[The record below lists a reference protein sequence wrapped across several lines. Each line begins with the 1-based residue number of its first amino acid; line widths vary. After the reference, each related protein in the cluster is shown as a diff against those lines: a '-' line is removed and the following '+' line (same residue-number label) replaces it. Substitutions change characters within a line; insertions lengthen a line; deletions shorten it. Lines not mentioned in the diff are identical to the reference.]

1 MLIKHNI
8 ILIRGGL
15 TCLFLRVIN
24 EEGTSNMK
32 VCIAEKPSVAR
43 EIAEVVGAKQ
53 RKEGYF
59 EGNGYQVTW
68 SFGHLCELKEPHEY
82 DSAYRE
88 WNLNMLPILPHKFGI
103 KVKNDKGIEKQFN
116 IISTLFEHAE
126 EVINCGDAG
135 QEGELIQRWIFSKAN
150 CKKPLKRLWISSLTE
165 EAIREGFKK
174 LKEGREYESLYFAGY
189 SRAAADWLLGMNATR
204 LFTIKYGNGKQVL
217 SVGRVQTPTLA
228 MIVKRQLEIN
238 DFKSAV
244 FFELKTKYRDVIFNA
259 TRDRFYE
266 KEKATAEDVLA
277 SIRDSPFTITSVD
290 AKKAKETAPRLFDLT
305 SLQVECNKKFGYS
318 ADDTLK
324 VIQNLY
330 EKKLVTY
337 PRVDTTYLPND
348 IYPKIGGILGNMT
361 GYQSLVKPLLEA
373 PIRKSSKVFDDKKVT
388 DHHAIIP
395 TGVSAQ
401 GLAGNEGQVYDVI
414 AKRFLAAFYPDCE
427 VLNTIVLGAVKE
439 IEFKATGKQIL
450 DPGWRLVY
458 NKEAVDED
466 EKEDTQILPAFE
478 KGESGPHEA
487 FLAEG
492 KTSAP
497 KAFTEATLLRAMETA
512 GKQVDDEELRDLMK
526 DNGIGRPSTRAAII
540 ETLFRRNYIRR
551 ERKNVVPT
559 VTGME
564 LIRVINNELLK
575 SAEMT
580 GKWEFKLRQIEKG
593 DYQAESFLQEM
604 KAMVSELVVQVKSE
618 SSQRITIAA
627 EAPESKKDDTLIC
640 PKCQKG
646 TMLKG
651 KTAMGCSD
659 FKNGC
664 TFKVP
669 FEFMG
674 KKLTESQLT
683 ALIKKIKTSAIKNM
697 DTGAGKKDGILELTP
712 QFEIV
717 FKEVEQAAPKEAKE
731 SRPTVCPKCKTGNIL
746 KGGTAYGCSSWKNGC
761 NFRIPF
767 EFMGKALT
775 EAHIQALAKKGETPV
790 IKGLLKGDVKINAKL
805 KLNTEFVL
813 SYVE

>member
-1 MLIKHNI
+1 
-8 ILIRGGL
+8 
-15 TCLFLRVIN
+15 
-24 EEGTSNMK
+24 MK
-32 VCIAEKPSVAR
+32 VCIAEKPSVAK
-43 EIAEVVGAKQ
+43 EIAEIVGAKQ

-88 WNLNMLPILPHKFGI
+88 WNLNMLPIVPQKFGI
-103 KVKNDKGIEKQFN
+103 KLKNDKGIEKQFH

-165 EAIREGFKK
+165 EAIREGFKN
-174 LKEGREYESLYFAGY
+174 LKEGKAYESLYYAGY

-217 SVGRVQTPTLA
+217 SIGRVQTPTLA

-238 DFKSAV
+238 EFKSAI
-244 FFELKTKYRDVIFNA
+244 FFELKTKYRDVVFNA
-259 TRDRFYE
+259 TRDRFTE
-266 KEKATAEDVLA
+266 KEKETAETIVSTLKDN
-277 SIRDSPFTITSVD
+277 PFTVTSVD
-290 AKKAKETAPRLFDLT
+290 QKKAKETAPRLFDLT

-348 IYPKIGGILGNMT
+348 MYPKIAGIMSNMRN
-361 GYQSLVKPLLEA
+361 YEALVKPLLEA
-373 PIRKSSKVFDDKKVT
+373 PIRKSTKVFDDKKVT

-395 TGVSAQ
+395 TGVNAQ
-401 GLAGNEGQVYDVI
+401 GLVGNEALVYDTI

-427 VLNTIVLGAVKE
+427 VMNTIVLGAVKD

-450 DPGWRLVY
+450 DPGWRFVY

-466 EKEDTQILPAFE
+466 EKEEIQILPAFE
-478 KGESGPHEA
+478 KGESGAHEA

-497 KAFTEATLLRAMETA
+497 KPYTEATLLRAMETA
-512 GKQVDDEELRDLMK
+512 GKQVDDEELRDVMK

-540 ETLFRRNYIRR
+540 ETLFRRNYIKR

-559 VTGME
+559 ITGME

-580 GKWEFKLRQIEKG
+580 GKWEYKLRQIEKG
-593 DYQAESFLQEM
+593 DYQAEAFLQEM
-604 KAMVSELVVQVKSE
+604 KGMVSELVVQVKNE
-618 SSQRITIAA
+618 SAHRIQIASH
-627 EAPESKKDDTLIC
+627 APEVKKEEEQLQC
-640 PKCQKG
+640 PKCKQG
-646 TMLKG
+646 IMLKG
-651 KTAMGCSD
+651 KTAMGCSE
-659 FKNGC
+659 FKKGC
-664 TFKVP
+664 TFKIPFEFEGKKLSETQLTGLLKKKKTAIIKGFNTAAGKKDGVLELNDQGEVVFKEVEKKENRSGLCPKCNTGAIIKGGNAYGCAAWKSGCDFRLP

-674 KKLTESQLT
+674 K
-683 ALIKKIKTSAIKNM
+683 
-697 DTGAGKKDGILELTP
+697 P
-712 QFEIV
+712 
-717 FKEVEQAAPKEAKE
+717 
-731 SRPTVCPKCKTGNIL
+731 
-746 KGGTAYGCSSWKNGC
+746 
-761 NFRIPF
+761 
-767 EFMGKALT
+767 LT
-775 EAHIQALAKKGETPV
+775 EAHVQSLLKKGETPV
-790 IKGLLKGDVKINAKL
+790 IKGLLKGDIKINAKL
-805 KLNTEFVL
+805 KLNEENGLEVM
-813 SYVE
+813 E

>member
-1 MLIKHNI
+1 MQDSTLLRIF
-8 ILIRGGL
+8 
-15 TCLFLRVIN
+15 TCYKD
-24 EEGTSNMK
+24 EEGNPYMK

-88 WNLNMLPILPHKFGI
+88 WNLNMLPILPQKFGI
-103 KVKNDKGIEKQFN
+103 KIKNDKGIEKQFN

-174 LKEGREYESLYFAGY
+174 LKEGKEYESLYFAGY

-238 DFKSAV
+238 DFKSAI

-266 KEKATAEDVLA
+266 KEKGIAEDVLT
-277 SIRDSPFTITSVD
+277 SIKDSPFTITSVD

-324 VIQNLY
+324 IIQNLY

-337 PRVDTTYLPND
+337 PRVDTTYLPMD
-348 IYPKIGGILGNMT
+348 LYPKIAGILGNMS
-361 GYQSLVKPLLEA
+361 GYQALVKPLLEG

-395 TGVSAQ
+395 TGVNAQ
-401 GLAGNEGQVYDVI
+401 GLVGNEGQVYDVI

-427 VLNTIVLGAVKE
+427 VTNTIVLGAVKE

-458 NKEAVDED
+458 SKEAIDED
-466 EKEDTQILPAFE
+466 EKEDTQLLPAFVA
-478 KGESGPHEA
+478 GESGVHEA

-497 KAFTEATLLRAMETA
+497 KAYTEATLLRAMETA

-551 ERKNVVPT
+551 ERKNVLPT

-604 KAMVSELVVQVKSE
+604 KMMVSDLVVQVKGE
-618 SSQRITIAA
+618 STQRITIAA
-627 EAPESKKDDTLIC
+627 TAPENKKEDALLC
-640 PKCQKG
+640 PKCEKG
-646 TMLKG
+646 SMLKG

-669 FEFMG
+669 FELMG
-674 KKLTESQLT
+674 KKLTEGQLITIIKKRKT
-683 ALIKKIKTSAIKNM
+683 ALIKNI
-697 DTGAGKKDGILELTP
+697 DTGSGKKDGILELTND
-712 QFEIV
+712 FSIV
-717 FKEVEQAAPKEAKE
+717 FKEAEQAAPKEIKE
-731 SRPTVCPKCKTGNIL
+731 SRPALCPKCKTGNII

-761 NFRIPF
+761 NFRVPF
-767 EFMGKALT
+767 EFMGKSLT
-775 EAHIQALAKKGETPV
+775 DAHVQALAKKGETPV

-805 KLNTEFVL
+805 KLTNEFGL
-813 SYVE
+813 MPVE